1 VRRRSRSRSRGRG
14 RGRGVD
20 GRVGRGPRRL
30 NLTPRRLRRRRYLP
44 HTPLV
49 RRRRRRSRSRSRSRR
64 GRERGRRQGM
74 PSPRSGCE
82 VPRPS
87 RGVRYLSI
95 DAR

>member
-1 VRRRSRSRSRGRG
+1 VRGRRSRSRSRGRG
-14 RGRGVD
+14 VE

-44 HTPLV
+44 HMPLV
-49 RRRRRRSRSRSRSRR
+49 RRRRSRR
-64 GRERGRRQGM
+64 RRGRRQGM

-87 RGVRYLSI
+87 
-95 DAR
+95 